1 MSTGLHSKIDILIG
15 GQVIETKE
23 FDDTVENLTI
33 GSDSSANICIDVDGV
48 LQMHAVVTISD
59 SIALLSGLGDEI
71 LVNGTAHDPTSPL
84 KDGDEVQIGSATLR
98 WHITDLREEEV
109 TDPGVQAT
117 AGIESNPPA
126 SEWDNEYDADWEE
139 EESEEYE
146 DEDVLAGLVEQ
157 IQSNTANSN
166 KPKTKLAVHQI
177 FGTDL
182 IAMKV
187 FEPNE
192 TGVTI
197 GSELATRFRF
207 VGTPVAWV
215 PKAFGSI
222 AWLMYPFTEA
232 KMEWKN
238 DFYGPMDNP
247 EALVNWNGNQPVC
260 VINKDWTAWSF
271 DQEGTTSL
279 DEMKSQGKVRE
290 TAAGYEYDLPEVGG
304 VIVQTG
310 GLTFVANRTPEG
322 QKITGAVA
330 SDIDYPFASLMTVL
344 LLMFSFLTYYILF
357 LAPAPEITD
366 TELDEELFAELV
378 LEEPPEPPEEKKD
391 ANPDAGEG
399 AKAKKEEGKVG
410 KKDAKMKEAKGDKV
424 EVDKRTKDKEVVD
437 EFMSGLNF
445 GANSDSGA
453 MDGMGGIAN
462 LDANMQGG
470 LGGVLGAKGVQA
482 GSGGLGASGG
492 GLGGG
497 GTADG
502 VGGLGTK
509 GSGRGSSGYGKG
521 GGSVGKKR
529 SGGSIKSGG
538 TPIILGAL
546 DKSLIDAVIRKNMNQ
561 IRYCYQRELTKNPG
575 LKGKIIIK
583 FTIAADG
590 SVSRAS
596 IKTSSMG
603 NSAVET
609 CITGRFKRFKFP
621 QPKGGGVVIVSYPFI
636 FSS

>member
-1 MSTGLHSKIDILIG
+1 M
-15 GQVIETKE
+15 
-23 FDDTVENLTI
+23 
-33 GSDSSANICIDVDGV
+33 
-48 LQMHAVVTISD
+48 
-59 SIALLSGLGDEI
+59 
-71 LVNGTAHDPTSPL
+71 
-84 KDGDEVQIGSATLR
+84 
-98 WHITDLREEEV
+98 
-109 TDPGVQAT
+109 
-117 AGIESNPPA
+117 
-126 SEWDNEYDADWEE
+126 
-139 EESEEYE
+139 
-146 DEDVLAGLVEQ
+146 
-157 IQSNTANSN
+157 
-166 KPKTKLAVHQI
+166 
-177 FGTDL
+177 
-182 IAMKV
+182 
-187 FEPNE
+187 
-192 TGVTI
+192 
-197 GSELATRFRF
+197 
-207 VGTPVAWV
+207 
-215 PKAFGSI
+215 
-222 AWLMYPFTEA
+222 MYPFTEA
-232 KMEWKN
+232 NTEWKN
-238 DFYGPMDNP
+238 DFYTPSETP
-247 EALVNWNGNQPVC
+247 EALISWNGNQPTC
-260 VINKDWTAWSF
+260 IINKNWSAWTF
-271 DQEGTTSL
+271 DQNGTTSL
-279 DEMKSQGKVRE
+279 DDLKAQGKVRE
-290 TAAGYEYDLPEVGG
+290 NGSGFEYDLPEKGG
-304 VIVQTG
+304 IIVQTG
-310 GLTFVANRTPEG
+310 DLTFVANRTPEG
-322 QKITGAVA
+322 AKITGAIA

-357 LAPAPEITD
+357 LAPTPEITD

-378 LEEPPEPPEEKKD
+378 LEEPPEPPEEEKKD

-424 EVDKRTKDKEVVD
+424 EVDKRTKDKQVVD

-470 LGGVLGAKGVQA
+470 LGGVIGAKGVQA

-521 GGSVGKKR
+521 GGSVGQKR

-546 DKSLIDAVIRKNMNQ
+546 DKSLIDAVIRQNMNQ

-575 LKGKIIIK
+575 LKGKIIVK

-590 SVSRAS
+590 SVSKAG

-603 NSAVET
+603 NAAVES
-609 CITGRFKRFKFP
+609 CIAGRFKRFKFP

>member
-1 MSTGLHSKIDILIG
+1 MSTGLHSKVEILIG
-15 GQVIETKE
+15 GLVIETKE
-23 FDDTVENLTI
+23 FDDSVENLTI
-33 GSDSSANICIDVDGV
+33 GSDGGADICIDVDGV
-48 LQMHAVVTISD
+48 LPMHAVVGLSEGIV
-59 SIALLSGLGDEI
+59 LLSGLGDEI
-71 LVNGTAHDPTSPL
+71 LVNGANHDPASPSPL
-84 KDGDEVQIGSATLR
+84 KDGDEVQLGTATLR
-98 WHITDLREEEV
+98 WHITDLQAVEV
-109 TDPGVQAT
+109 TDPGVAT
-117 AGIESNPPA
+117 APA
-126 SEWDNEYDADWEE
+126 ASDASSQDWDED

-146 DEDVLAGLVEQ
+146 DEDVLASIVEQ
-157 IQSNTANSN
+157 IQSNTADAN
-166 KPKTKLAVHQI
+166 KPKTKLAIHQI
-177 FGTDL
+177 FGSDI

-187 FEPNE
+187 FSPSKAD
-192 TGVTI
+192 VTI
-197 GSELATRFRF
+197 GGELATRFRF

-215 PKAFGSI
+215 PKAFGAF

-232 KMEWKN
+232 NTESKN
-238 DFYGPMDNP
+238 DFYSPSDTS
-247 EALVNWNGNQPVC
+247 ESLINWNGNQPVC
-260 VINKDWTAWSF
+260 LINKNWTAWSF
-271 DQEGTTSL
+271 DQNGTTSL
-279 DEMKSQGKVRE
+279 DDLKSQGKVRE
-290 TAAGYEYDLPEVGG
+290 SGFGYEYDLPEQGG
-304 VIVQTG
+304 MIIQTG
-310 GLTFVANRTPEG
+310 NLTFVANRTPRG
-322 QKITGAVA
+322 QKITGAIA
-330 SDIDYPFASLMTVL
+330 SDIDYPFASLMSVL
-344 LLMFSFLTYYILF
+344 LLMFSFLTYYVLF

-378 LEEPPEPPEEKKD
+378 LEEPPEPPEEEKKD

-445 GANSDSGA
+445 GADSDSGA

-470 LGGVLGAKGVQA
+470 LGGVMGAKGVQA
-482 GSGGLGASGG
+482 GSGGLGSSGG

-575 LKGKIIIK
+575 LKGKIIVK

-603 NSAVET
+603 NAAVEG

>member
-1 MSTGLHSKIDILIG
+1 MSTGLHSKVEILIG
-15 GQVIETKE
+15 GLVIDTKE
-23 FDDTVENLTI
+23 FDDSVENLTI
-33 GSDSSANICIDVDGV
+33 GSDSSSADICIDVDGV
-48 LQMHAVVTISD
+48 SSVHAVVT
-59 SIALLSGLGDEI
+59 LGDGLALIMGIGGEAI
-71 LVNGTAHDPTSPL
+71 LVNGAPQDPNAPL
-84 KDGDEVQIGSATLR
+84 KNGDEVQIGAATLR
-98 WHITDLREEEV
+98 WHITDLQAEEV
-109 TDPGVQAT
+109 TDPGVA
-117 AGIESNPPA
+117 AAAPAA
-126 SEWDNEYDADWEE
+126 SEAHQYWDED

-146 DEDVLAGLVEQ
+146 DEDVLASIVEQ
-157 IQSNTANSN
+157 IQSNTADAN
-166 KPKTKLAVHQI
+166 KPKTKLAIHQI
-177 FGTDL
+177 FGSDV

-187 FEPNE
+187 FAPSQA
-192 TGVTI
+192 GVSI
-197 GSELATRFRF
+197 GGELATRFRF

-215 PKAFGSI
+215 PKAFGAF

-232 KMEWKN
+232 NVESKN
-238 DFYGPMDNP
+238 DFYSPSDTTEP
-247 EALVNWNGNQPVC
+247 LVNWNGNQPVC
-260 VINKDWTAWSF
+260 LINKSWTAWSF
-271 DQEGTTSL
+271 DQNGTTSL
-279 DEMKSQGKVRE
+279 DDLKSQGKVRE
-290 TAAGYEYDLPEVGG
+290 AGSGYEYDLPEQGG
-304 VIVQTG
+304 LIIQTG
-310 GLTFVANRTPEG
+310 NLTFVANRTPEG
-322 QKITGAVA
+322 QKITGAIA
-330 SDIDYPFASLMTVL
+330 SDIDYPFASLMSVL
-344 LLMFSFLTYYILF
+344 LLMFSFLTYYVLF
-357 LAPAPEITD
+357 LAPAPEVTD

-378 LEEPPEPPEEKKD
+378 LEEPPEPPEEEKKD

-470 LGGVLGAKGVQA
+470 LGGVMGAKGVQA
-482 GSGGLGASGG
+482 GSGGLGSSGG

-575 LKGKIIIK
+575 LKGKIIVK

-603 NSAVET
+603 NSAVEG

>member
-1 MSTGLHSKIDILIG
+1 
-15 GQVIETKE
+15 
-23 FDDTVENLTI
+23 
-33 GSDSSANICIDVDGV
+33 
-48 LQMHAVVTISD
+48 
-59 SIALLSGLGDEI
+59 
-71 LVNGTAHDPTSPL
+71 
-84 KDGDEVQIGSATLR
+84 
-98 WHITDLREEEV
+98 
-109 TDPGVQAT
+109 
-117 AGIESNPPA
+117 
-126 SEWDNEYDADWEE
+126 
-139 EESEEYE
+139 
-146 DEDVLAGLVEQ
+146 
-157 IQSNTANSN
+157 
-166 KPKTKLAVHQI
+166 
-177 FGTDL
+177 
-182 IAMKV
+182 
-187 FEPNE
+187 
-192 TGVTI
+192 
-197 GSELATRFRF
+197 
-207 VGTPVAWV
+207 
-215 PKAFGSI
+215 
-222 AWLMYPFTEA
+222 MYPFTES
-232 KMEWKN
+232 KTEWKN
-238 DFYGPMDNP
+238 DFYGPMDTP
-247 EALVNWNGNQPVC
+247 ENLISWNGKQPVC
-260 VINKDWTAWSF
+260 TINKNWTAWTF
-271 DQEGTTSL
+271 DQNGTTSL
-279 DEMKSQGKVRE
+279 DALQSQGKVRDVG
-290 TAAGYEYDLPEVGG
+290 TGFEYDLPEQGG
-304 VIVQTG
+304 IIIQTG
-310 GLTFVANRTPEG
+310 NVTFVANRAPEG
-322 QKITGAVA
+322 QKITGAIA

-357 LAPAPEITD
+357 LAPTPEITD

-378 LEEPPEPPEEKKD
+378 LEEAPEPPEEEKKD

-470 LGGVLGAKGVQA
+470 LGGVIGAKGVQA

-521 GGSVGKKR
+521 GGSVGQKR
-529 SGGSIKSGG
+529 SGGSIQSGG

-546 DKSLIDAVIRKNMNQ
+546 DKSLIDKVIKANMNQ
-561 IRYCYQRELTKNPG
+561 IRYCYQRELTKDPS
-575 LKGKIIIK
+575 LKGKIIVK

-590 SVSRAS
+590 SVSKAG

-603 NSAVET
+603 SAAVES

-621 QPKGGGVVIVSYPFI
+621 EPKGGGVVIVSYPFI

>member
-1 MSTGLHSKIDILIG
+1 MSTGLHSKVDILIG
-15 GQVIETKE
+15 GQSIDTKE
-23 FDDTVENLTI
+23 FDDSVENILI
-33 GSDSSANICIDVDGV
+33 GSGAETNICIDVDGV
-48 LQMHAVVTISD
+48 QEMHAVVTLAD
-59 SIALLSGLGDEI
+59 GIALLQGLSDDI
-71 LVNGTAHDPTSPL
+71 LVNSAPHDHSKPL
-84 KDGDEVQIGSATLR
+84 QDGDAIQIGPATLVWGLR
-98 WHITDLREEEV
+98 DLRAEEA
-109 TDPGVQAT
+109 TDPNVNASSVAT
-117 AGIESNPPA
+117 APQANVADTSA
-126 SEWDNEYDADWEE
+126 SQDWDDED
-139 EESEEYE
+139 SEEYE
-146 DEDVLAGLVEQ
+146 GEDALTAVVEA
-157 IQSNTANSN
+157 IQSNTADAN
-166 KPKTKLAVHQI
+166 KPKTTLAIHQI
-177 FGTDL
+177 YGSDM

-187 FEPNE
+187 FKPSNA
-192 TGVTI
+192 GVTI
-197 GSELATRFRF
+197 GSDLGHRFRF
-207 VGTPVAWV
+207 AGTPVAWV
-215 PKAFGSI
+215 PRAFGAISWI
-222 AWLMYPFTEA
+222 MYPFTEA
-232 KMEWKN
+232 KQEWKN
-238 DFYGPMDNP
+238 DFYGPTEAP
-247 EALVNWNGNQPVC
+247 EELISWNGNQPVC
-260 VINKDWTAWSF
+260 VINKNWTAWTF
-271 DQEGTTSL
+271 DQDSTTSL
-279 DEMKSQGKVRE
+279 DDLKSQGKVRE
-290 TAAGYEYDLPEVGG
+290 NGNAYEYDMPEQGG
-304 VIVQTG
+304 VIVQMG
-310 GLTFVANRTPEG
+310 NITFVANRAPAG
-322 QKITGAVA
+322 KKITGAIS

-357 LAPAPEITD
+357 LAPTPEITD
-366 TELDEELFAELV
+366 TELDEELIAEL
-378 LEEPPEPPEEKKD
+378 LLDEPPEPPEEEKKD

-470 LGGVLGAKGVQA
+470 LGGVIGAKGVQA
-482 GSGGLGASGG
+482 GSGGLGGSGG

-546 DKSLIDAVIRKNMNQ
+546 DKSLIDNVIRKNMNQ

-575 LKGKIIIK
+575 LKGKIIVK

-590 SVSRAS
+590 SVSKAG

-603 NSAVET
+603 SAAVEG

>member
-1 MSTGLHSKIDILIG
+1 
-15 GQVIETKE
+15 
-23 FDDTVENLTI
+23 
-33 GSDSSANICIDVDGV
+33 
-48 LQMHAVVTISD
+48 
-59 SIALLSGLGDEI
+59 
-71 LVNGTAHDPTSPL
+71 
-84 KDGDEVQIGSATLR
+84 
-98 WHITDLREEEV
+98 
-109 TDPGVQAT
+109 
-117 AGIESNPPA
+117 
-126 SEWDNEYDADWEE
+126 
-139 EESEEYE
+139 
-146 DEDVLAGLVEQ
+146 
-157 IQSNTANSN
+157 
-166 KPKTKLAVHQI
+166 
-177 FGTDL
+177 
-182 IAMKV
+182 
-187 FEPNE
+187 
-192 TGVTI
+192 
-197 GSELATRFRF
+197 
-207 VGTPVAWV
+207 
-215 PKAFGSI
+215 
-222 AWLMYPFTEA
+222 
-232 KMEWKN
+232 
-238 DFYGPMDNP
+238 
-247 EALVNWNGNQPVC
+247 
-260 VINKDWTAWSF
+260 
-271 DQEGTTSL
+271 
-279 DEMKSQGKVRE
+279 
-290 TAAGYEYDLPEVGG
+290 
-304 VIVQTG
+304 
-310 GLTFVANRTPEG
+310 
-322 QKITGAVA
+322 
-330 SDIDYPFASLMTVL
+330 
-344 LLMFSFLTYYILF
+344 
-357 LAPAPEITD
+357 
-366 TELDEELFAELV
+366 
-378 LEEPPEPPEEKKD
+378 
-391 ANPDAGEG
+391 
-399 AKAKKEEGKVG
+399 
-410 KKDAKMKEAKGDKV
+410 MKEAKGDKV

-470 LGGVLGAKGVQA
+470 LGGVIGAKGVQA

-575 LKGKIIIK
+575 LKGKIIVK

-603 NSAVET
+603 NSAVES

>member
-1 MSTGLHSKIDILIG
+1 MSTGLHSKIEIHIG
-15 GQVIETKE
+15 GQLIETKE
-23 FDDTVENLTI
+23 YDDTVENLII
-33 GSDSSANICIDVDGV
+33 GSGSDANICIDVEGIE
-48 LQMHAVVTISD
+48 QMHAVVTIGDGIPLLQGLSD
-59 SIALLSGLGDEI
+59 NIQ
-71 LVNGTAHDPTSPL
+71 VNGKTHDPSTPL
-84 KDGDEVQIGSATLR
+84 KDGDEVQIGPATLK
-98 WHITDLREEEV
+98 WHITDLRAEEV
-109 TDPGVQAT
+109 TDPG
-117 AGIESNPPA
+117 AGAAAVASTPAAAIEESVPSN
-126 SEWDNEYDADWEE
+126 WIDEE

-146 DEDVLAGLVEQ
+146 EEDVLATLVES
-157 IQSNTANSN
+157 IQTNTADSN
-166 KPKTKLAVHQI
+166 KAKTKLAVHQI
-177 FGTDL
+177 FGSDL

-187 FEPNE
+187 FSPSNAAI
-192 TGVTI
+192 TV
-197 GSELATRFRF
+197 GSELASRFRF
-207 VGTPVAWV
+207 VGKPVAWV
-215 PKAFGSI
+215 PSGFGAFS
-222 AWLMYPFTEA
+222 WLMYPFTEA
-232 KMEWKN
+232 KTEWKD
-238 DFYGPMDNP
+238 DFYSPADQS
-247 EALVNWNGNQPVC
+247 EDLISWNGTQPVC
-260 VINKDWTAWSF
+260 FINKSWTAWTF
-271 DQEGTTSL
+271 DQNGTTSL
-279 DEMKSQGKVRE
+279 DDMKSEGNLRE
-290 TAAGYEYDLPEVGG
+290 VANGYEYDLPEQGG
-304 VIVQTG
+304 IIVQNG
-310 GLTFVANRTPEG
+310 NITFVANRAPEG
-322 QKITGAVA
+322 QKITGAIA

-357 LAPAPEITD
+357 LAPTPEITD

-445 GANSDSGA
+445 GADSDSGA
-453 MDGMGGIAN
+453 NDGMGGIAN

-470 LGGVLGAKGVQA
+470 LGGVIGAKGVQA
-482 GSGGLGASGG
+482 GSGGLGGSGG

-546 DKSLIDAVIRKNMNQ
+546 DKSLIDNVIRKNMNQ

-575 LKGKIIIK
+575 LKGKIIVK

-590 SVSRAS
+590 SVSKAG

-603 NSAVET
+603 SKAVEG
-609 CITGRFKRFKFP
+609 CITSRFKRFKFP

>member
-1 MSTGLHSKIDILIG
+1 
-15 GQVIETKE
+15 
-23 FDDTVENLTI
+23 VE
-33 GSDSSANICIDVDGV
+33 
-48 LQMHAVVTISD
+48 
-59 SIALLSGLGDEI
+59 SIQ
-71 LVNGTAHDPTSPL
+71 T
-84 KDGDEVQIGSATLR
+84 
-98 WHITDLREEEV
+98 
-109 TDPGVQAT
+109 
-117 AGIESNPPA
+117 
-126 SEWDNEYDADWEE
+126 
-139 EESEEYE
+139 
-146 DEDVLAGLVEQ
+146 
-157 IQSNTANSN
+157 NTADAN
-166 KPKTKLAVHQI
+166 KAKTKLAVHQI
-177 FGTDL
+177 FGSDL

-187 FEPNE
+187 FSPSNAS
-192 TGVTI
+192 VTV
-197 GSELATRFRF
+197 GSELGSRFRF
-207 VGTPVAWV
+207 VGKPVAWV
-215 PKAFGSI
+215 PSGFGAFS
-222 AWLMYPFTEA
+222 WLMYPFTEA
-232 KMEWKN
+232 KTEWKD
-238 DFYGPMDNP
+238 DFYSPTDQS
-247 EALVNWNGNQPVC
+247 EDLISWNGNQPVC
-260 VINKDWTAWSF
+260 FINKSWTAWTF
-271 DQEGTTSL
+271 DQNGTTSL
-279 DEMKSQGKVRE
+279 DDMKSQGNLRE
-290 TAAGYEYDLPEVGG
+290 VADGYEYDLPEQGG
-304 VIVQTG
+304 IIVQNG
-310 GLTFVANRTPEG
+310 NITFVANRAPEG
-322 QKITGAVA
+322 QKITGAIA

-378 LEEPPEPPEEKKD
+378 LEEPPEPPEEEKKD

-453 MDGMGGIAN
+453 NDGMGGIAN

-470 LGGVLGAKGVQA
+470 LGGVIGAKGVQA
-482 GSGGLGASGG
+482 GSGGLGGSGG

-546 DKSLIDAVIRKNMNQ
+546 DKSLIDNVIRKNMNQ

-575 LKGKIIIK
+575 LKGKIIVK

-590 SVSRAS
+590 SVSKAG

-603 NSAVET
+603 SKAVEG
-609 CITGRFKRFKFP
+609 CITSRFKRFKFP